1 MPAFIDAHLLTILA
15 VILPAV
21 AIAGMVVLRNTYVA
35 KVFALV
41 ISLLIFAGSL
51 YLYQQFDGSSAE
63 LQFVEKYAWFPTYG
77 ISYFV
82 AVDGLS
88 LLLIVLTAMLTPLLI
103 LSLWRSQ
110 QNLRALLALLMFL
123 TSGMLGSLIAFDLL
137 LFYIFWEIM
146 LIPMYFIIGMWGG
159 KNKLYATTKFFIYT
173 ACGSLFMLVAA
184 IALYGLHYQ
193 ATGVFSANLL
203 ELYQLR
209 EANSV
214 QYLLFLGF
222 LLAFAIKIPLW
233 PFHTWLPD
241 AHTEAPTAGSVV
253 LAAVLLK
260 LGIYGLMRFA
270 IPLFPYAVIDFAPF
284 LLGFGVVG
292 IIYGALTAW
301 AQQDAKKMIAY
312 SSVSHLGFVVIGTL
326 ALSVDGG
333 QLSEVALTGALY
345 QMINHGIS
353 TGALFFLI
361 GTIYERCHT
370 RMIADY
376 GGLAS
381 SMPIFATMLIIATLG
396 SIGLPGTGGFVGEFY
411 ILLGAFKAHPFVA
424 VCASFGV
431 LLGAVYMLSLCRRM
445 LFGKCKNANV
455 SDLNKLEVA
464 YLLPLIVLV
473 ILTGIVPE
481 LFLHKTKPS
490 LRHLAKN
497 FLSYHLDEAKL
508 EQPSN
513 YSKRYEKPRSK
524 LAFKEQP

>member
-1 MPAFIDAHLLTILA
+1 MPAFIDTYLLTMLA
-15 VILPAV
+15 LILPA
-21 AIAGMVVLRNTYVA
+21 IAVGGIALLRNVQAA
-35 KVFALV
+35 KIFTLF

-51 YLYQQFDGSSAE
+51 YLYQQFDGTSAE
-63 LQFVEKYAWFPTYG
+63 LQFVEKYRWLPDYG

-88 LLLIVLTAMLTPLLI
+88 LLLVVLTAFLTPLLV
-103 LSLWRSQ
+103 LSLWHTQ

-173 ACGSLFMLVAA
+173 ASGSLFMLIAA

-193 ATGVFSANLL
+193 ELGVFSANLL
-203 ELYQLR
+203 DLYQLQ
-209 EANSV
+209 ETSTV

-260 LGIYGLMRFA
+260 LGIYGLLRFA
-270 IPLFPYAVIDFAPF
+270 IPLFPYAVIDFSPF
-284 LLGFGVVG
+284 LLGFGVIG

-312 SSVSHLGFVVIGTL
+312 SSVSHLGFVVVGTVS
-326 ALSVDGG
+326 LSLSGG
-333 QLSEVALTGALY
+333 QLSEIALTGALY
-345 QMINHGIS
+345 QMINHGLS

-361 GTIYERCHT
+361 GTIYDRCHT

-381 SMPIFATMLIIATLG
+381 TMPIFATLLIIATLG
-396 SIGLPGTGGFVGEFY
+396 SIGLPGTGGFIGEFY
-411 ILLGAFKAHPFVA
+411 ILLGAFEAQPFVA

-431 LLGAVYMLSLCRRM
+431 LLGAIYMLSLCRRL
-445 LFGKCKNANV
+445 LFGKVKNKDV
-455 SDLNKLEVA
+455 QDLTKLEVA
-464 YLLPLIVLV
+464 YLLPLIILIV
-473 ILTGIVPE
+473 LTGVLPE
-481 LFLHKTKPS
+481 VFLHKTKPS
-490 LRHLAKN
+490 LKHLARN
-497 FLSYHLDEAKL
+497 FLSYQLVIKNTGATSQEL
-508 EQPSN
+508 VEQ
-513 YSKRYEKPRSK
+513 SK
-524 LAFKEQP
+524 

>member
-1 MPAFIDAHLLTILA
+1 MPAFIDTHLLTVLA

-21 AIAGMVVLRNTYVA
+21 AICGIALLRNVQAA
-35 KVFALV
+35 KVFTLGIA
-41 ISLLIFAGSL
+41 LLILAGAL
-51 YLYQQFDGSSAE
+51 YLYQQFDGTSAE
-63 LQFVEKYAWFPTYG
+63 LQFVEKYSWFPAYG

-88 LLLIVLTAMLTPLLI
+88 LLLIVLTALLTPLLI
-103 LSLWRSQ
+103 LSLWHKQ
-110 QNLRALLALLMFL
+110 HNLRALLALLMFL

-159 KNKLYATTKFFIYT
+159 KNKIYATTKFFIYT

-184 IALYGLHYQ
+184 ITLYGLHYQ
-193 ATGVFSANLL
+193 DSGVFSANLL
-203 ELYQLR
+203 DLYQLR
-209 EANSV
+209 ESHSV

-241 AHTEAPTAGSVV
+241 AHTEAPTVGSVV

-284 LLGFGVVG
+284 LLGCGVIG

-312 SSVSHLGFVVIGTL
+312 SSVSHLGFVVVGTMS
-326 ALSVDGG
+326 LSLSGG
-333 QLSEVALTGALY
+333 QLSEIALTGALY

-361 GTIYERCHT
+361 GTIYERCQT
-370 RMIADY
+370 RLIADY

-411 ILLGAFKAHPFVA
+411 VLLGAFAAQPFVA

-431 LLGAVYMLSLCRRM
+431 LLGAIYMLSLCRRL
-445 LFGKCKNANV
+445 LFGPCKNKNIP
-455 SDLNKLEVA
+455 DLSKLEVA
-464 YLLPLIVLV
+464 YLLPLIVLIV
-473 ILTGIVPE
+473 LTGVLPE

-490 LRHLAKN
+490 LKHLARN
-497 FLSYHLDEAKL
+497 FMTYQLTSRDPRTARPATVLV
-508 EQPSN
+508 EQN
-513 YSKRYEKPRSK
+513 E
-524 LAFKEQP
+524 

>member
-1 MPAFIDAHLLTILA
+1 MTFIASHLLTILA

-21 AIAGMVVLRNTYVA
+21 AIVGIALLRNLQVVKIFTLAVA
-35 KVFALV
+35 M
-41 ISLLIFAGSL
+41 LIFSGAL
-51 YLYQQFDGSSAE
+51 YLYQQFDGTSAA
-63 LQFVEKYAWFPTYG
+63 LQFVEKYSWFPDYG

-103 LSLWRSQ
+103 LSLWNSQ
-110 QNLRALLALLMFL
+110 QPHLRAFFAMLMLL
-123 TSGMLGSLIAFDLL
+123 TSGMLGSLIAFDLV

-159 KNKLYATTKFFIYT
+159 KNRLYATTKFFIYT

-184 IALYGLHYQ
+184 IALYALHYQ
-193 ATGVFSANLL
+193 ETGVFSTNLL
-203 ELYQLR
+203 DLYRLQ
-209 EANSV
+209 EPSGV

-260 LGIYGLMRFA
+260 LGIYGLLRFG
-270 IPLFPYAVIDFAPF
+270 IPLFPYAVMDLAPF
-284 LLGFGVVG
+284 LLGFGVIG

-312 SSVSHLGFVVIGTL
+312 SSVSHLGFVVVG
-326 ALSVDGG
+326 ALSLSLQGG
-333 QLSEVALTGALY
+333 QLSEIALTGAVY
-345 QMINHGIS
+345 QMINHGLS

-370 RMIADY
+370 RMIAAY

-411 ILLGAFKAHPFVA
+411 ILLGAFQAQPFVA
-424 VCASFGV
+424 ICASFGV
-431 LLGAVYMLSLCRRM
+431 LLGAVYMLSLCRRL
-445 LFGKCKNANV
+445 LFGDCKHKDV
-455 SDLNKLEVA
+455 KDLSRLEIA
-464 YLLPLIVLV
+464 YLLPLIVLI
-473 ILTGIVPE
+473 ILTGVMPE
-481 LFLHKTKPS
+481 VFLHKTKPA
-490 LRHLAKN
+490 LRHLARN
-497 FLSYHLDEAKL
+497 FLTYQLTVAEDKSQTPIKL
-508 EQPSN
+508 TES
-513 YSKRYEKPRSK
+513 SR
-524 LAFKEQP
+524 